1 MAESKRPLASCGV
14 EGCTT
19 LRPGTWANQASSD
32 WLCWAAAPVPEP
44 AGKRMT
50 SGTEILPPSM
60 KRIFAA

>member
-1 MAESKRPLASCGV
+1 MFGRSTGAG
-14 EGCTT
+14 
-19 LRPGTWANQASSD
+19 
-32 WLCWAAAPVPEP
+32 P